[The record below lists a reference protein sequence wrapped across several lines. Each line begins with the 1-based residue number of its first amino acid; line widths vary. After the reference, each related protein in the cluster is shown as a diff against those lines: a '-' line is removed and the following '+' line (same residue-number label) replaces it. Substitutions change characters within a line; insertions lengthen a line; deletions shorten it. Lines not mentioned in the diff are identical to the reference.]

1 MVYLVQKQILN
12 NCGSNTAPIAEYNQ
26 ANICQRSTQTIK
38 IKSGSL
44 PTVSKTNN
52 QITVINSRPLF
63 SLRDNGPKSS
73 GR

>member
-1 MVYLVQKQILN
+1 MKLTEN
-12 NCGSNTAPIAEYNQ
+12 NDWEI
-26 ANICQRSTQTIK
+26 
-38 IKSGSL
+38 
-44 PTVSKTNN
+44 TVSKTNN